1 MPSDFGDESGEALVE
16 WASRVAGLSGD
27 VAARRMA
34 LRLAA
39 SLERARDR
47 ASGGPEAPGEAA
59 GAPWARLDMED
70 FRELEG
76 YGQVRAAIDAKLT
89 AAQVRH
95 EFFSDGEA
103 GREYLL
109 FPVADAGRVSRA
121 FDELA
126 AKAREVDGGGPGGG
140 SRDARPLEERAAQ
153 ARDAAAAIEASRGQ
167 RERALE
173 VAERT
178 VAR

>member
-34 LRLAA
+34 LRLAV

-47 ASGGPEAPGEAA
+47 ASGGPEAP

-126 AKAREVDGGGPGGG
+126 AKAREIGGGGIGGG